1 MMRGER
7 KLRFAVGDRG
17 QPLDKLLK
25 RSLSTTPHRGWRKGF
40 LSWSLEKEERLD
52 WIRRLIRIRDSIL
65 EIGED
70 WKSGLSSRFCTCTGV
85 LRPSGNWEPI
95 LG

>member
-1 MMRGER
+1 MMKGER
-7 KLRFAVGDRG
+7 KLRFAVGDRD
-17 QPLDKLLK
+17 QPLDKSLRLN
-25 RSLSTTPHRGWRKGF
+25 LSTTPHRGRTKGV
-40 LSWSLEKEERLD
+40 WSLEKGRRLD

-65 EIGED
+65 DIGED

-85 LRPSGNWEPI
+85 LRPRGNWKSI